1 MELRSRAR
9 DRSTH
14 RLIYHQLLVTGF
26 TDGGESR
33 RKEQGAL
40 SYAGEVTDGH
50 ICAWKTKVNLE
61 LSEVIEGVIVD
72 EIEFDVPFNCW

>member
-1 MELRSRAR
+1 MSAAVAAMELRSRAR

-40 SYAGEVTDGH
+40 SYGGEVTF
-50 ICAWKTKVNLE
+50 V
-61 LSEVIEGVIVD
+61 LSDNFSLAGKQKSIW
-72 EIEFDVPFNCW
+72 NSQK